1 MATTL
6 GSKAVGSVV
15 KIKVGGA
22 YKNFLVVHQGKPGSM
37 YDESCYGTW
46 VLMED
51 CYAKRAWHGSLVND
65 YLLSDINS
73 YLNNDFLKL
82 IEADVRLAVKQVRIP
97 YRPGSGTSKE
107 VASGA
112 SGMRTKIFLL
122 SATEVNTVWGD
133 TPNGEGAVL
142 NYFSGCPETSD
153 CSNRVA
159 KFNGSSITWW
169 LRSPGC
175 YEPYGSKNALA
186 VNGSGGVRRSSCNIG
201 CANSHG
207 VRPAFVLP
215 STLLVN
221 SDGTVVVNTPP
232 AITGPTPS
240 GSNLGTKEE
249 GFDFPYTVTDVD
261 GDAVIVKEYLD
272 NIVKRSYQVTL
283 GQENTFEAVTAAH
296 WQTVLN
302 GSHTLKVVAND
313 GKADSAPYTTTF
325 SKAVYSASITMAEPL
340 PADAL
345 ISVAV
350 LSLTGSIP
358 EDAALQVQLTN
369 NGKDPQPVW
378 EDATPSVKNGSNHVF
393 ANQTAA
399 NGFAFNFKVTV
410 SRGSSG
416 QRGHI
421 SKIGGAFQ

>member
-15 KIKVGGA
+15 KIKENGTRVN
-22 YKNFLVVHQGKPGSM
+22 YLVVHQGKPSSI
-37 YDESCYGTW
+37 YDESCNGTW
-46 VLMED
+46 LLRQDIAE
-51 CYAKRAWHGSLVND
+51 KRIWDADDKNMLET
-65 YLLSDINS
+65 SDIHA
-73 YLNNDFLKL
+73 YLNGTWLNHYETDIKNA
-82 IEADVRLAVKQVRIP
+82 IKQVKIP
-97 YRPGSGTSKE
+97 YRQNGGKGGADQNGANGLSCRIFPLSGYEVGFSTSDFKYLPQDGAKLAYFESGTS
-107 VASGA
+107 ASA
-112 SGMRTKIFLL
+112 EAK
-122 SATEVNTVWGD
+122 
-133 TPNGEGAVL
+133 
-142 NYFSGCPETSD
+142 
-153 CSNRVA
+153 RVA
-159 KFNGSSITWW
+159 KWGGTADSWS
-169 LRSPGC
+169 LRSPHIGTT
-175 YEPYGSKNALA
+175 YDVFAIARDGDYTVTLA
-186 VNGSGGVRRSSCNIG
+186 I
-201 CANSHG
+201 NSHG
-207 VRPAFVLP
+207 IRPAFVLP
-215 STLLVN
+215 SNLLVN

-232 AITGPTPS
+232 AISGSTPS
-240 GSNLGTKEE
+240 GSNLGAKEE

-261 GDAVIVKEYLD
+261 GDAVTAKEYLD
-272 NIVKRSYQVTL
+272 NVVKRSYQVAL

-313 GKADSAPYTTTF
+313 GKADSAPYTATF
-325 SKAVYSASITMAEPL
+325 SKAVYTASITLAEPL

-378 EDATPSVKNGSNHVF
+378 EDATSSVKNGSNHVF
-393 ANQTAA
+393 ANQAAA

-410 SRGSSG
+410 SRGPSG
-416 QRGHI
+416 QGGHI

>member
-15 KIKVGGA
+15 KIKENGTRVN
-22 YKNFLVVHQGKPGSM
+22 YLVVHQGKPSSI
-37 YDESCYGTW
+37 YDESCNGTW
-46 VLMED
+46 
-51 CYAKRAWHGSLVND
+51 
-65 YLLSDINS
+65 LLRQDIAEERIWNADPKNTLES
-73 YLNNDFLKL
+73 SEAHVYLNDTWLNRYDV
-82 IEADVRLAVKQVRIP
+82 DVRSAIKRVKIP
-97 YRPGSGTSKE
+97 YRKNGGTGGTDQN
-107 VASGA
+107 GA
-112 SGMRTKIFLL
+112 NGLSCRIFLL
-122 SATEVNTVWGD
+122 SGYEVG
-133 TPNGEGAVL
+133 
-142 NYFSGCPETSD
+142 FSTSD
-153 CSNRVA
+153 FKYTPRDGDRLSYFESGADASAQAKRVA
-159 KFNGSSITWW
+159 KLSGAASPWW
-169 LRSPGC
+169 LRSPNT
-175 YEPYGSKNALA
+175 SSDDTMLIVTA
-186 VNGSGGVRRSSCNIG
+186 SGWYSTARSVVSR
-201 CANSHG
+201 G

-215 STLLVN
+215 SNLLVN

-232 AITGPTPS
+232 AISGSTPS
-240 GSNLGTKEE
+240 GSNLGAKEE

-261 GDAVIVKEYLD
+261 GDAVTAKEYLD
-272 NIVKRSYQVTL
+272 NVVKRSYQVAL

-313 GKADSAPYTTTF
+313 GKADSAPYTATF
-325 SKAVYSASITMAEPL
+325 SKAVYTASITLAEPL

-378 EDATPSVKNGSNHVF
+378 EDATSSVENGSNHIF
-393 ANQTAA
+393 ANQAAA

-410 SRGSSG
+410 SRGPSG
-416 QRGHI
+416 QGGHI

>member
-15 KIKVGGA
+15 KIKENGTRVN
-22 YKNFLVVHQGKPGSM
+22 YLVVHQGKPSSI
-37 YDESCYGTW
+37 YDESCNGTW
-46 VLMED
+46 LLRQDIAE
-51 CYAKRAWHGSLVND
+51 KRIWDADDKNMLET
-65 YLLSDINS
+65 SDIHA
-73 YLNNDFLKL
+73 YLNGTWLNRYETDIKNA
-82 IEADVRLAVKQVRIP
+82 IKQVKIP
-97 YRPGSGTSKE
+97 YRQNGGKGGADQNGANGLSCRIFPLSGYEVGFSTSDFKYLPQDGAKLAYFESGTS
-107 VASGA
+107 ASA
-112 SGMRTKIFLL
+112 EAK
-122 SATEVNTVWGD
+122 
-133 TPNGEGAVL
+133 
-142 NYFSGCPETSD
+142 
-153 CSNRVA
+153 RVA
-159 KFNGSSITWW
+159 KWGGTADSWS
-169 LRSPGC
+169 LRSPHIGTT
-175 YEPYGSKNALA
+175 YDVFAIERDGDYTVTLA
-186 VNGSGGVRRSSCNIG
+186 I
-201 CANSHG
+201 NSHG
-207 VRPAFVLP
+207 IRPAFVLP
-215 STLLVN
+215 SNLLVN

-232 AITGPTPS
+232 AISGSTPS
-240 GSNLGTKEE
+240 GSNLGAKEE

-261 GDAVIVKEYLD
+261 GDTVTAKEYLD
-272 NIVKRSYQVTL
+272 NVVKRSYQVAL

-313 GKADSAPYTTTF
+313 GKADSAPYTATF
-325 SKAVYSASITMAEPL
+325 SKAVYTASITLAEPL

-378 EDATPSVKNGSNHVF
+378 EDATSSVKNGSNHVF
-393 ANQTAA
+393 ANQAAA

-410 SRGSSG
+410 SRGPSSQG
-416 QRGHI
+416 GHI